1 MADKKSEEAKKVVS
15 EFDKLKKS
23 IIAKNP
29 HVIGGKDYGKIV
41 WCPIPSPSMTAML
54 GKGIPVGR
62 MIRFRGQ
69 PSAGKSVICDYLAG
83 CLQKECPKLFDNPLK
98 TKILYIDFERTF
110 EEKFATGV
118 GVDMD
123 NFVPITPNDIEEA
136 CDTVC
141 DLIKTGEVAAIVFDS
156 DGQCPSRTA
165 MTDESGKANF
175 GANAKAISQL
185 LDKWI
190 ILCANYKTTLF
201 WISQERVNMKFGAHL
216 PSVTG
221 GEKPAFAASI
231 VCRATKV
238 DDIKSADG
246 IIGVQIKIKNYKNKC
261 ATPFRESLVNL
272 YFDGTGFHSDEEYA
286 KMIFD
291 LGIVEGRNWYSVKDD
306 NGIELFRAQGKDKIV
321 DWLNENPDV
330 YDKMKK
336 KVIDMI
342 SGNCSILDDNAEAVD
357 EMADMKMT
365 GEELDKVASFSK
377 EEISDLAKEAAAD

>member
-175 GANAKAISQL
+175 GANAKAISQDRKSTRL
-185 LDKWI
+185 NSGHQI
-190 ILCANYKTTLF
+190 I
-201 WISQERVNMKFGAHL
+201 S
-216 PSVTG
+216 
-221 GEKPAFAASI
+221 
-231 VCRATKV
+231 
-238 DDIKSADG
+238 
-246 IIGVQIKIKNYKNKC
+246 
-261 ATPFRESLVNL
+261 
-272 YFDGTGFHSDEEYA
+272 YA
-286 KMIFD
+286 VFC
-291 LGIVEGRNWYSVKDD
+291 L
-306 NGIELFRAQGKDKIV
+306 
-321 DWLNENPDV
+321 
-330 YDKMKK
+330 KK
-336 KVIDMI
+336 KKKTKERRTKKRMCWWL
-342 SGNCSILDDNAEAVD
+342 GGAEETVMSA
-357 EMADMKMT
+357 
-365 GEELDKVASFSK
+365 
-377 EEISDLAKEAAAD
+377 